1 MRLGERPSGIM
12 TRRHSRPA
20 PVRCVGNL
28 AHAGGW
34 RRRRQL
40 PVYELRVHPCKLC
53 QPPCEHEH
61 VVHPLLEKEI
71 PSVDGRGVGPVVDD
85 DDALGLL
92 VGVLEDLRR
101 EWVDRTG
108 EQGRGVAHR
117 PVDVVLLI
125 LLPLSEVEE
134 EEVDLLLRTVAER
147 TAPSA
152 RTVGRA
158 AVWGP
163 THLCKEADERRALEP
178 AEVLR
183 LAEPC
188 IGLVLKPLALELDGV
203 KATVDGALHV
213 RILRRRVDF
222 FGQQKRVPDGL
233 LDRHDGKQLQGP
245 SKSSSRSA

>member
-134 EEVDLLLRTVAER
+134 EEVDLLL
-147 TAPSA
+147 
-152 RTVGRA
+152 
-158 AVWGP
+158 
-163 THLCKEADERRALEP
+163 CKEADERRALEP